1 VTVPS
6 EESDQEFLTSGFA
19 HALGVSANEE
29 IRRYVATGHARLPAG
44 ASLLAWDAN
53 SVHGYVFDTTNA
65 TCIRGAST
73 RLRDVDED
81 LLQGGRLGLIP
92 QQILYSGGGSGMAV
106 IPAAQAVSVETRL
119 HEVFAEK
126 TRIATCTTAAVPL
139 IEEEEGFQGRVQAV
153 FRARARNRFLTGSDG
168 EASVPFFALRCAVC
182 GHRAAAESV
191 PRVAVPDGR
200 PECEACRERIEAGRD
215 SRRDGNEPS
224 DFQDLSDRSEG
235 GFYAVVYSDGN
246 GVGRLLRRLK
256 SPLEYMRVSREI
268 DHLLGTTVK
277 TLARRYGLAGDGEEA
292 PGEPRPRRGRPR
304 GRYQLPICGGDD
316 VVAILPGEVAL
327 PFARDLVRALQ
338 AGADASPVLGGEKL
352 GASAG
357 VAISN
362 VKFPIRHLLTE
373 AEGLLKLA
381 KRRVYADGVRSSLS
395 FSVITDGSPRAESV
409 TPERWA
415 RRDEEEILLSGR
427 PYGLEELE
435 TFSRRVRTLRDSLQ
449 ELGKSQLYILLR
461 HAHAGPAQLRS
472 HVLYQV
478 GRREEWR
485 QLVQGLSGRDAGI
498 LTDPSACV
506 EAVIP
511 EYGKRRVFDVADILE
526 VFDHWSEPE
535 EESEP

>member
-6 EESDQEFLTSGFA
+6 EESDRESLTSGFA
-19 HALGVSANEE
+19 RALGVPESEE
-29 IRRYVATGHARLPAG
+29 IRRYVTTGHGRLPAG
-44 ASLLAWDAN
+44 ATLLAWDAN

-73 RLRDVDED
+73 RLRGVDED
-81 LLQGGRLGLIP
+81 LRWGRRLDLAP
-92 QQILYSGGGSGMAV
+92 EQILYAGGGSGMAV
-106 IPAAQAVSVETRL
+106 LSAASAAAAEARL

-126 TRIATCTTAAVPL
+126 TRIATCTTAAIPL
-139 IEEEEGFQGRVQAV
+139 LEEEEGFQGRVQEV
-153 FRARARNRFLTGSDG
+153 FRALARNRFLTGSDA
-168 EASVPFFALRCAVC
+168 EPSVPFFALRCAVC

-191 PRVAVPDGR
+191 SRVAVPEGR
-200 PECEACRERIEAGRD
+200 PECEACRERIETGRA

-246 GVGRLLRRLK
+246 GVGRLLGQLK
-256 SPLEYMRVSREI
+256 SPLAYMRVSREI
-268 DHLLGTTVK
+268 DRLLGTTV
-277 TLARRYGLAGDGEEA
+277 RDLAGRYDLTGDDEEA
-292 PGEPRPRRGRPR
+292 GEDHPRAQRGRPP

-352 GASAG
+352 GACAG

-381 KRRVYADGVRSSLS
+381 KRRVYADRVRSSLS

-415 RRDEEEILLSGR
+415 RAEPETLLSGR
-427 PYGLEELE
+427 PYCLEELE
-435 TFSRRVRTLRDSLQ
+435 TFSRRVRALRAALSD
-449 ELGKSQLYILLR
+449 LGKSQLYILLR

-472 HVLYQV
+472 HILYQI

-485 QLVQGLSGRDAGI
+485 RLIKDLSGRDDGI
-498 LTDPSACV
+498 LADPSACV
-506 EAVIP
+506 QAVIP
-511 EYGKRRVFDVADILE
+511 EYGGRKVFDVADMLD
-526 VFDHWSEPE
+526 VFDHWWEPE

>member
-1 VTVPS
+1 MTVPS
-6 EESDQEFLTSGFA
+6 EESDRESLTRGFA
-19 HALGVSANEE
+19 RALAVPESDA
-29 IRRYVATGHARLPAG
+29 IRRYVSGGTGTVPAG

-73 RLRDVDED
+73 RLRGVDED
-81 LLQGGRLGLIP
+81 LLEGRRLGLTP
-92 QQILYSGGGSGMAV
+92 EQILYSGGGSGMAV
-106 IPAAQAVSVETRL
+106 IPKAQAAAVEARL

-139 IEEEEGFQGRVQAV
+139 VKEEEGFQDRVQDV
-153 FRARARNRFLTGSDG
+153 FRALARNRFLTGSDA
-168 EASVPFFALRCAVC
+168 EPPVPFFVARCAVC
-182 GHRAAAESV
+182 GRRAAAESV
-191 PRVAVPDGR
+191 SRVAVPEGR
-200 PECEACRERIEAGRD
+200 PECEPCRERIEAGRA

-246 GVGRLLRRLK
+246 GVGRLLGQLK
-256 SPLEYMRVSREI
+256 SPLQYMRVSREI
-268 DHLLGTTVK
+268 DRLLGTTVRA
-277 TLARRYGLAGDGEEA
+277 LAGRYGLSGDDEAGDV
-292 PGEPRPRRGRPR
+292 PRPKRGRPP

-338 AGADASPVLGGEKL
+338 AGADASPVLGGATL

-381 KRRVYADGVRSSLS
+381 KRRVYADKVRSSLS

-427 PYGLEELE
+427 PYCLEELE
-435 TFSRRVRTLRDSLQ
+435 TFSRRVRALRASLKD
-449 ELGKSQLYILLR
+449 LGKSQLYILLR
-461 HAHAGPAQLRS
+461 HAQAGQAQLRS
-472 HVLYQV
+472 HILYQV

-485 QLVQGLSGRDAGI
+485 QLVKDLSGQTDVVLA
-498 LTDPSACV
+498 DPSACV
-506 EAVIP
+506 QAVIP

-535 EESEP
+535 EDEP